1 MDDLMDLD
9 QIVDGEGW
17 QLSMDSIGEYS
28 NSSRLSLGAEALRVF
43 EDEEV
48 GWRTVG
54 AHTNSTMPGSGSSSS
69 GGSNS
74 SSMQTPANSFCAFQ
88 RDDGDDDDDDGGSAG
103 TAAGDH
109 APLPFPLGQ
118 RVFVNQ
124 GSMEGVPGNKS
135 YGYFASVASHLGGS
149 YGVTPISDGL

>member
-1 MDDLMDLD
+1 MSPSGGFMDDLMDLD

-43 EDEEV
+43 EDEED

-69 GGSNS
+69 S
-74 SSMQTPANSFCAFQ
+74 SS
-88 RDDGDDDDDDGGSAG
+88 GSSSSSS
-103 TAAGDH
+103 
-109 APLPFPLGQ
+109 
-118 RVFVNQ
+118 
-124 GSMEGVPGNKS
+124 GSSSSSP
-135 YGYFASVASHLGGS
+135 
-149 YGVTPISDGL
+149 